1 MRFADPKSDI
11 AFKKIFANENK
22 KEILISFLN
31 AVLGLEND
39 RKIIDVTILNP
50 YQAPRIEGL
59 KETMLDVRAKDKSG
73 VSFIVEMQVEKQ
85 EHFAKRVLYYSSK
98 AYSSQ
103 IEVGIDYPKLN
114 QVIFI
119 GILNFK
125 IFEGAHYLSRHLIL
139 NTATHKQELKDLE
152 FNFIELAKFDKEEK
166 ELATIIEKWIYFL
179 KNAGNLKVMPTNGA
193 DTVELKEAYE
203 SANQFDWT
211 KEEMDVYD
219 YWSIREGR
227 DLDVLNTAK
236 KDARTEGLLEGLR
249 EGEAKGKTEGL
260 AEGEAKG
267 KAEGLQEALA
277 RMIANGMNEK
287 DARTILGM

>member
-1 MRFADPKSDI
+1 
-11 AFKKIFANENK
+11 
-22 KEILISFLN
+22 LISFLN
-31 AVLGLEND
+31 AVLNLTGD
-39 RKIIDVTILNP
+39 QTITDVEILNP

-59 KETMLDVRAKDKSG
+59 KETILDVRAKDKAG
-73 VSFIVEMQVEKQ
+73 ITFIVEMQVEKQ

-103 IEVGIDYPKLN
+103 IEVGVDYPKLN

-125 IFEGAHYLSRHLIL
+125 IFEGSNYLSRHLIL
-139 NTATHKQELKDLE
+139 NTATQKQELKDLE
-152 FNFIELAKFDKEEK
+152 FNFIELEKFNKEETD
-166 ELATIIEKWIYFL
+166 LATIIEKWIYFL
-179 KNAGNLKVMPTNGA
+179 KNAGSLKVIPTNAA
-193 DTVELKEAYE
+193 DTVELKEAYD
-203 SANQFDWT
+203 SANQYNWT

-236 KDARTEGLLEGLR
+236 KDAR
-249 EGEAKGKTEGL
+249 AEGL

-267 KAEGLQEALA
+267 KAEGKAEGLQEALA
-277 RMIANGMNEK
+277 RMVANGMSEK
-287 DARTILGM
+287 DARTILGI